1 VAIYHVHP
9 RFLPDIWEEIEA
21 DVSRACE
28 HHPFL
33 DSKDVR
39 RLIEVGHAT
48 LFIATKGGQI
58 MGFCA
63 LEVVQYPSRTV
74 CNVLGIGG
82 KRGFLAMV
90 DELIPMV
97 LDFGKSQGATV
108 IALSGRPGW
117 LRALR
122 HTGGRSQRFIT
133 MWADI
138 DEQWRRINQDNHD
151 SMGSSAAVPAGLDG
165 SRADAF

>member
-1 VAIYHVHP
+1 MPIYQVHP
-9 RFLPDIWEEIEA
+9 RFLPDIWEAIES

-33 DSKDVR
+33 NARDVR
-39 RLIEVGHAT
+39 ALIEHGRAT
-48 LFIATKGGQI
+48 LFIATKDGGV

-63 LEVVQYPSRTV
+63 LEVVEYPSRTV

-90 DELIPMV
+90 DELIKVV
-97 LDFGKSQGATV
+97 LDFGKSQGAMTV
-108 IALSGRPGW
+108 ALSGRPGW

-122 HTGGRSQRFIT
+122 HVGGRSQRFIT

-138 DEQWRRINQDNHD
+138 DEQWRRINQDDHN
-151 SMGSSAAVPAGLDG
+151 SLGTSAAIPA
-165 SRADAF
+165 